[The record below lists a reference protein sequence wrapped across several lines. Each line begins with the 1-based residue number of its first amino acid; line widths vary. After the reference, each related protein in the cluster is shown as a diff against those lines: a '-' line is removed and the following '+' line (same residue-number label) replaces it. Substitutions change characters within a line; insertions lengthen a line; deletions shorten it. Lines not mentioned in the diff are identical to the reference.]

1 MLYRNTTK
9 TGSIANRASG
19 AFPNTRHRLIAI
31 AVAGACATLMV
42 PAFGQEAAQAT
53 AQAAAQ
59 VSTGPAAQDA
69 ASTGANAADPTTPAT
84 VVVKG
89 IRASMQSTLNLKRNS
104 DGIVDGIVADD
115 IGKFPDT
122 NLAESLQRIS
132 GVSIDRN
139 RGEGAQVTVRG
150 VGPDLNMVLL
160 NGRQMPTSNL
170 GDLAGRAFDFSN
182 LASEAVS
189 QIQVYKSSR
198 SDTPPGGIGATLNI
212 MTARP
217 LDLGNQASI
226 GGKFVYD
233 TSNDNLPRED
243 AAKRSYTP
251 EVSGLYSTTW
261 GDGMFGVSVTASY
274 QERNLG
280 VNQAQITNGWKGP
293 YSATQT
299 GVTGVIPLPGQPGS
313 ENITNRP
320 DGSDVYSVPQNI
332 SYFMRGSKRQRTN
345 GQLTF
350 QFRPQKDLTTTLDYT
365 YSLNKVQTKYHEL
378 SAWFNH
384 GPSVSSWTDGPVASP
399 VFYQENVANQDI
411 AMNGGDFATKSENK
425 SIGFN
430 TQWKATPDLRL
441 SFDAHHSTAVSQ
453 KDSPFGSNNDLATV
467 SFSRGN
473 TRVNFE
479 NDIPVLSIEGA
490 DFNRAPM
497 QVTGSW
503 FQDGYQKMEI
513 DQGQASGRLKLWE
526 TSELNF
532 GLSLT
537 NVKNRS
543 AFQQVQSDSW
553 GGAGKA
559 TDFDQSL
566 FRADSLGQYFDK
578 LGGHDN
584 PALFQQIHTF
594 NFAAMRN
601 RAIEVTGK
609 PALYTPSLASPDY
622 DRRTTEKSRAL
633 YFQLNTEWDTP
644 MPMHTGV
651 GFRYEKTDVQS
662 TALSQTVAGV
672 NWGSQNEL
680 PFVFSGKEFTSL
692 TGKYHHILPSLD
704 WDMNVRDDFKV
715 RASYGWTIGRP
726 RYDQIQGGTNIN
738 PTGNINY
745 GTGTRG
751 NPALEPV
758 KSKNLDLSAEWY
770 YGKQSTLAL
779 GLFHKSLSNYAGQSV
794 NMETSPNVTTPV
806 GGAYWNAAL
815 ASGCINTDTTC
826 IRNFIFRNY
835 NGQLGVTRG
844 APNELGNETGTIA
857 GIPGNPLVQYQIT
870 SFVNEK
876 SAKVKGAEVNWQH
889 MFGETGFGIQA
900 NYTYVKSDLGF
911 DNAGSGNQFAL
922 VGLSD
927 SANVIGIY
935 ENDKWS
941 IRAAYNWRDEF
952 LTSVTD
958 QAGPNPQYVEPY
970 GQVDLS
976 IGYNLTKNLTL
987 QFEGINLNDE
997 TQRVHGRTKMMVLS
1011 ATQGGPRYMLGARYK
1026 F

>member
-1 MLYRNTTK
+1 MELN
-9 TGSIANRASG
+9 

-31 AVAGACATLMV
+31 AVAGACATLMA
-42 PAFGQEAAQAT
+42 PAFAQDATQAAPAAAQAATGPSAQEAASNVAGN
-53 AQAAAQ
+53 
-59 VSTGPAAQDA
+59 V
-69 ASTGANAADPTTPAT
+69 ADPSAPAT

-139 RGEGAQVTVRG
+139 RGEGSQVTVRG

-198 SDTPPGGIGATLNI
+198 ADTPPGGIGATLNI

-217 LDLGNQASI
+217 LELGNMASI
-226 GGKFVYD
+226 GGKVVYD
-233 TSNDNLPRED
+233 TSNDNLPQED

-251 EVSGLYSTTW
+251 EVSGIYSTTW
-261 GDGMFGVSVTASY
+261 GDGKFGVSVSASY

-293 YSATQT
+293 YTANQT
-299 GVTGVIPLPGQPGS
+299 GVTGVIPLPGAPGS

-332 SYFMRGSKRQRTN
+332 SYFMRGSQRQRTN

-350 QFRPQKDLTTTLDYT
+350 QFRPNKDLTTTLDYT

-384 GPSVSSWTDGPVASP
+384 GPSVSSWTDGPVAAP
-399 VFYQENVANQDI
+399 IFYQENVSNQDI
-411 AMNGGDFATKSENK
+411 SMNGGDFATKSENK
-425 SIGFN
+425 SLGFN
-430 TQWKATPDLRL
+430 TQWKVSNDLRL
-441 SFDAHHSTAVSQ
+441 TFDAHHSTATSQ

-473 TRVNFE
+473 TRVLFGNE
-479 NDIPVLSIEGA
+479 IPVLSIEGA

-497 QVTGSW
+497 QVSGSW
-503 FQDGYQKMEI
+503 FQDGYQRMEI
-513 DQGQASGRLKLWE
+513 DQAQAGGRLKLWE

-553 GGAGKA
+553 GGATSPA
-559 TDFDQSL
+559 DYPQSM
-566 FRADSLGQYFDK
+566 FRPDSLGQYFDK

-584 PALFQQIHTF
+584 PALFQQIHLF
-594 NFAAMRN
+594 DFAAMRQ
-601 RAIEVTGK
+601 RVSDATGK
-609 PALYTPSLASPDY
+609 PELYLPSLASPDY

-633 YFQLNTEWDTP
+633 YFQLNTEWDTA
-644 MPMHTGV
+644 MPMHTGI
-651 GFRYEKTDVQS
+651 GFRYEKTDVLS

-672 NWGSQNEL
+672 NWVAQNEL

-692 TGKYHHILPSLD
+692 QGKYHHILPSLD

-715 RASYGWTIGRP
+715 RASYGHTIGRP
-726 RYDQIQGGTNIN
+726 RYDQIQGGTNIS

-770 YGKQSTLAL
+770 YSPQSTVSL

-826 IRNFIFRNY
+826 IRNYIFRNF
-835 NGQLGVTRG
+835 NGQQGVVQG
-844 APNELGNETGTIA
+844 ADNAAGNATGTIA
-857 GIPGNPLVQYQIT
+857 GIAGNPLVQYQIT

-876 SAKVKGAEVNWQH
+876 SANVKGAEVNWQH
-889 MFGETGFGIQA
+889 MFGTSGFGIQA
-900 NYTYVKSDLGF
+900 NYTYVKSNLSF
-911 DNAGSGNQFAL
+911 DNASSGNQFAL

-927 SANVIGIY
+927 SANVIGIF

-941 IRAAYNWRDEF
+941 IRAAYNWRDKF

-997 TQRVHGRTKMMVLS
+997 TQRVHGRHEMMVLS
-1011 ATQGGPRYMLGARYK
+1011 ATQGGPRYMVGARYK